1 MSKLTSSI
9 PVTKVANVCVESN
22 QEHGNTGQYLV
33 HLGGKKLSMDLM
45 NLVRKQV
52 ELRMTALEHG
62 RPYTLRQI
70 CGKEFWSQL
79 KKGEPIKAGEC
90 MVYMIEQK
98 TLPLTDVGITSANWK
113 RYTLN

>member
-1 MSKLTSSI
+1 MPKLKQATS
-9 PVTKVANVCVESN
+9 VTKVANDSDESS
-22 QEHGNTGQYLV
+22 QELGNTEQYLV

-70 CGKEFWSQL
+70 CGEEFWSQL
-79 KKGEPIKAGEC
+79 KKGEPNKAGEC
-90 MVYMIEQK
+90 MAYMIEQK